1 MIVRRRR
8 QNASDIRP
16 VAQLRQSKAT
26 EIRAVFD
33 SLEELLMLVCSEILY
48 CLVSKLQTHGHFDG
62 HILAYECHWREKE
75 SNLMN
80 IGQHFVHGLDFA
92 ALPEVMLELLVC
104 QEARLVSRKFKI
116 LGLEE

>member
-1 MIVRRRR
+1 MIIRRRR
-8 QNASDIRP
+8 QNTPNIRP
-16 VAQLRQSKAT
+16 MTQLRQSKAT

-33 SLEELLMLVCSEILY
+33 PLEELLMFVCSEILY
-48 CLVSKLQTHGHFDG
+48 RLVSKLQTHGHFDG
-62 HILAYECHWREKE
+62 HILTYEGHWREKE

-80 IGQHFVHGLDFA
+80 IGQHFVHRLDFA

-104 QEARLVSRKFKI
+104 QEARLVSGKFKI